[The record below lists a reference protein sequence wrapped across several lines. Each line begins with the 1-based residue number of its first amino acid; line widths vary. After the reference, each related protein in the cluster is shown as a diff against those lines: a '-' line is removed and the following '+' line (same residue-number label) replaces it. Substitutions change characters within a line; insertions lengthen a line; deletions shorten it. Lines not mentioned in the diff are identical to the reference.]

1 MADTE
6 AQEAAQAEESA
17 AVERGGTSAEDEAG
31 AGTSADKQ
39 AGAGDGAGT
48 SADKEAQI
56 LLEERET
63 VSEAVPGGM
72 FGAVMVEVC
81 VTLPR
86 AR

>member
-6 AQEAAQAEESA
+6 AQEESA
-17 AVERGGTSAEDEAG
+17 TPPREEEAAE
-31 AGTSADKQ
+31 AGTSADI
-39 AGAGDGAGT
+39 AGT
-48 SADKEAQI
+48 PADKEAQI
-56 LLEERET
+56 LMEERET
-63 VSEAVPGGM
+63 VSESVPGGM

>member
-6 AQEAAQAEESA
+6 AQEAEESA
-17 AVERGGTSAEDEAG
+17 TPPREEEAEEAG
-31 AGTSADKQ
+31 TPADI
-39 AGAGDGAGT
+39 AGT

-56 LLEERET
+56 LMEERET
-63 VSEAVPGGM
+63 VSESVPGGM

>member
-1 MADTE
+1 MLEERETVSE
-6 AQEAAQAEESA
+6 A
-17 AVERGGTSAEDEAG
+17 VP
-31 AGTSADKQ
+31 
-39 AGAGDGAGT
+39 GT

-56 LLEERET
+56 VLAEQEI

>member
-6 AQEAAQAEESA
+6 GAPAEAPPADVFESGDETSPEAPGGA
-17 AVERGGTSAEDEAG
+17 ALPGGSGDAPEAIPV
-31 AGTSADKQ
+31 
-39 AGAGDGAGT
+39 
-48 SADKEAQI
+48 DKEAQI
-56 LLEERET
+56 MMEERET